1 MALRYE
7 RDAISINIGT
17 EVWQSGFFAL
27 PLYPR
32 VLPEGGNL
40 EIRCKNMDDFVELF
54 KLKKY
59 KWQRRTR

>member
-32 VLPEGGNL
+32 VLPEVVNL
-40 EIRCKNMDDFVELF
+40 EIRCKNMDDFV
-54 KLKKY
+54 
-59 KWQRRTR
+59 